1 MRNTID
7 MAPFARSTIGFDR
20 LLDQLDA
27 LGQPEPG
34 DNYPPYNIEKLG
46 EDRYRVALAVAGF
59 TEDELSITVEAN
71 QLTVSGRK
79 SEANNQGLLYR
90 GIAHR
95 PFIRRFSLADYV
107 VVQNARLT
115 NGLLTIELER
125 QLPEAMKPRHIA
137 INTGEGPRPVETKRV
152 A

>member
-20 LLDQLDA
+20 LLDQLGTLA
-27 LGQPEPG
+27 EPDTG

-59 TEDELSITVEAN
+59 TDNELSVTVEAN
-71 QLTVSGRK
+71 QLTVSGK
-79 SEANNQGLLYR
+79 KTDGDQKDILYR

-107 VVQNARLT
+107 VVKDAKLS
-115 NGLLTIELER
+115 NGLLTVELER
-125 QLPEAMKPRHIA
+125 QLPETMKPRRIA
-137 INTGEGPRPVETKRV
+137 INGHTSPAEFQR
-152 A
+152 AA

>member
-20 LLDQLDA
+20 LLDQLETLA
-27 LGQPEPG
+27 EPEAG

-59 TEDELSITVEAN
+59 TDNELAITVEAN
-71 QLTVSGRK
+71 QLTVSGK
-79 SEANNQGLLYR
+79 KADVDDKAILYR

-95 PFIRRFSLADYV
+95 PFIRRFSLADYMV
-107 VVQNARLT
+107 VKEAKLN
-115 NGLLTIELER
+115 NGLLNIEVER
-125 QLPEAMKPRHIA
+125 QLPEAMKPRRIA
-137 INTGEGPRPVETKRV
+137 INGHAPLAESKR
-152 A
+152 AA